1 MRGVRGDV
9 SLRTSSFVTVRLVKE
24 RIKKSI
30 LSVVRL
36 PKRSDLRRPLRIS
49 SISSGSFSAMT
60 DLSSSGFYCSSTART
75 AARRFVIDLRLVIRM
90 SICSDLIAS
99 AAASFSRAFFCER
112 ERESEGG
119 RERAH
124 ASVTTASRER
134 RFSKQTLTA
143 AAAFA
148 SFINRSRFSSTLSGF
163 EPPQPMVL
171 RYPGLCSCRSS
182 RRGRRQHKER
192 YSHTVQTTADALDWA
207 RRKLDKFD
215 V

>member
-1 MRGVRGDV
+1 MRAACAEMYRA
-9 SLRTSSFVTVRLVKE
+9 RTSSFVTVRLVKE
-24 RIKKSI
+24 RIKKSM

-60 DLSSSGFYCSSTART
+60 DLSSSGLYCSSTART

-124 ASVTTASRER
+124 ASVTTASRESASPSKRLPPPPPSPPLLIARASR
-134 RFSKQTLTA
+134 R
-143 AAAFA
+143 
-148 SFINRSRFSSTLSGF
+148 RSRA
-163 EPPQPMVL
+163 
-171 RYPGLCSCRSS
+171 SS
-182 RRGRRQHKER
+182 RRNPWCCATLAFALAGLHGEADDNTK
-192 YSHTVQTTADALDWA
+192 SATATQSKP
-207 RRKLDKFD
+207 RPTR
-215 V
+215 